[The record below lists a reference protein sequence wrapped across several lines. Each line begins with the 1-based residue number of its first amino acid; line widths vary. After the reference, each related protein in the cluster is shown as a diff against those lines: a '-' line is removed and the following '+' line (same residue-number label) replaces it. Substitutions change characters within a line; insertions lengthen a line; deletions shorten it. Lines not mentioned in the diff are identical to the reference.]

1 MKERGRKQEGK
12 IIKLLLFS
20 FFILCGS
27 VPVHVHAC
35 TSFFFLTLD
44 LYALSCSRLLFFHFF
59 LFIFAHRF
67 CFYHR
72 EHDSCLRVITTMTRA
87 VPPHRISSSRWR
99 KEKTRFVR
107 EFVSSRT
114 PKNQR
119 PGKPVVK
126 PWEEREREEGFRA
139 TVE

>member
-1 MKERGRKQEGK
+1 MKERGRKQESK

-20 FFILCGS
+20 FFMLYGN
-27 VPVHVHAC
+27 VPVHIHVC
-35 TSFFFLTLD
+35 TFFFYDPPSLTH
-44 LYALSCSRLLFFHFF
+44 CLLFFHFF
-59 LFIFAHRF
+59 LSFFAHRF

-99 KEKTRFVR
+99 GEKTRFVR

-126 PWEEREREEGFRA
+126 PWEGRRERKGSERRSSRVG
-139 TVE
+139 